1 MSHDPL
7 ATPAPPAPSDP
18 IRRGPAAFDYDVAI
32 AGAGPA
38 GVATAVALVRRDPS
52 LRGRVLLLDR
62 AGFPRDKPCG
72 GGLTGHAH
80 EALAALGLELVVPS
94 FPSPR
99 AEVRYGGLRREVR
112 LGRPVRVIRREAF
125 DASLVQQARDLGVVV
140 REHTPLNGFTVE
152 QGGVT
157 LGLPAGAARARVLV
171 GADGAGSQVRKHLV
185 GHRQGP
191 LRPAIRLFRAEVPA
205 RGRTADAMLYDFT
218 LMREGLRGYLWIF
231 PVPGDRLNVGLMHYP
246 AGGRAAFS
254 GAELVALLR
263 AGLAEHGIALGDKD
277 QDAGALR
284 GWPAWGY
291 QPSTTVAA
299 PHLLVVG
306 DAAGIDALT
315 GEGIAVGMEQGMV
328 AARAI
333 LAALTSGDF
342 GFAGYRRALRRATVG
357 RELALDR
364 WLARMLYDGDDYR
377 RWLALVLLD
386 AKMLE
391 FYAARV
397 SGTLVLADHKRYLM
411 AALGRHLWHGRARYR
426 QLEEAIAEAAPPTA
440 LKSGVNG

>member
-1 MSHDPL
+1 MSHDRL
-7 ATPAPPAPSDP
+7 VSPPGPS
-18 IRRGPAAFDYDVAI
+18 GPPDTTGSARAALDYDVAI

-38 GVATAVALVRRDPS
+38 GVATAVALVRSDPS

-72 GGLTGHAH
+72 GGLTGHAD

-125 DASLVQQARDLGVVV
+125 DASLVRQAQDLGVVV
-140 REHTPLNGFTVE
+140 RERTPLCGFTVE
-152 QGGVT
+152 RGGVT
-157 LGLPAGAARARVLV
+157 LGLPAGAVRARVLV

-185 GHRQGP
+185 GHRQQP
-191 LRPAIRLFRAEVPA
+191 LQPAIRLFRAEVPA
-205 RGRTADAMLYDFT
+205 RGRVADAMLYDFT

-263 AGLAEHGIALGDKD
+263 TGLAEHGIALGDGDK
-277 QDAGALR
+277 DAGALR

-291 QPSTTVAA
+291 QPSTPVAA
-299 PHLLVVG
+299 PHLLTVG

-315 GEGIAVGMEQGMV
+315 GEGIAVGLEQGMV

-333 LAALTSGDF
+333 LAASASGDF
-342 GFAGYRRALRRATVG
+342 SFTGYRQALRRAPVG

-364 WLARMLYDGDDYR
+364 WLARLLYDGSDYR

-386 AKMLE
+386 AEMLE
-391 FYAARV
+391 LYAARV
-397 SGTLVLADHKRYLM
+397 SGTLVLADHKRYLV

-426 QLEEAIAEAAPPTA
+426 QLEAALAQGGMPA
-440 LKSGVNG
+440 NDAVA